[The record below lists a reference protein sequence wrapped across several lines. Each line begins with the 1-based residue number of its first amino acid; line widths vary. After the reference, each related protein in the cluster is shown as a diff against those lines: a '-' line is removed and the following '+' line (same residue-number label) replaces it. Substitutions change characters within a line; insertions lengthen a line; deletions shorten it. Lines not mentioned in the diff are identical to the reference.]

1 MSISMK
7 KLKEIMEERGI
18 KKFDLRKAG
27 FNPNILD
34 KVLSGNLNK
43 QKRVDTETIN
53 KICKY
58 FSIQP
63 GDFMEYFEDE
73 WFLNFDVIVVYILF
87 QGYTI
92 LIFFLMNI
100 GIEKLHHQSKKI

>member
-1 MSISMK
+1 MSISMM

-18 KKFDLRKAG
+18 KKFDLSKAG

-43 QKRVDTETIN
+43 KKRVDTETIN

-58 FSIQP
+58 PIIS
-63 GDFMEYFEDE
+63 
-73 WFLNFDVIVVYILF
+73 
-87 QGYTI
+87 
-92 LIFFLMNI
+92 
-100 GIEKLHHQSKKI
+100 

>member
-1 MSISMK
+1 MSISMM

-63 GDFMEYFEDE
+63 GDFMEYSEDE
-73 WFLNFDVIVVYILF
+73 WFLNFDVIVVLYFKATL
-87 QGYTI
+87 Y
-92 LIFFLMNI
+92 
-100 GIEKLHHQSKKI
+100 